1 MNSRRSSEQEPMG
14 KGDKGTAEGQT
25 GLTLVQAGVG
35 GKRCLRSK
43 GSRDKIKEVNSV
55 PLMGLKRYTLA
66 EY

>member
-1 MNSRRSSEQEPMG
+1 MNSRRSSEQEPTG

-25 GLTLVQAGVG
+25 GHTLVQAGVG

-43 GSRDKIKEVNSV
+43 GSRDKEVNSV
-55 PLMGLKRYTLA
+55 PLMGLERYTLA